1 MFFFVLGMS
10 WRLLGQQS
18 SLSVP
23 TNMGI
28 FKMRWD
34 LLRITYY
41 FLCICFILCVCVIF
55 ILYEGSFD
63 DFETRGDL
71 AEGWPSAHTTGMHRL
86 VM

>member
-1 MFFFVLGMS
+1 METVGAAVVAECANQYGDLQDEVGLVTDH
-10 WRLLGQQS
+10 RLF
-18 SLSVP
+18 SV
-23 TNMGI
+23 
-28 FKMRWD
+28 
-34 LLRITYY
+34 Y
-41 FLCICFILCVCVIF
+41 CFILCVCVIF